1 MKKKMT
7 RRKFLKTFL
16 LGMFSMIALTTGIK
30 VTEKNTFGEDT
41 VSKYPARHY
50 RKLAG

>member
-16 LGMFSMIALTTGIK
+16 LGMISIVALITGLK
-30 VTEKNTFGEDT
+30 FTEKNESGENT